1 VSAPARPPSP
11 YARLLDIHRTM
22 QLADA
27 APAPLT
33 EAEREALQAQWPALG
48 AESKG

>member
-1 VSAPARPPSP
+1 VTTPARPPSP

-27 APAPLT
+27 APAPLMD
-33 EAEREALQAQWPALG
+33 AEREALQAQWPALK
-48 AESKG
+48 AEPKG